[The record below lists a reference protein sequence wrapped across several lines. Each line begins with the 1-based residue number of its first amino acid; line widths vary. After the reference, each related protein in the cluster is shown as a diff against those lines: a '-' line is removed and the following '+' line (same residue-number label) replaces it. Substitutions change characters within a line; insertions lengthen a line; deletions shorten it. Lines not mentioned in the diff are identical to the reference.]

1 MVEWKWVKWGSLF
14 SVLFVGLQLGMTF
27 NVRAA
32 GNSDGFE
39 SVMSS
44 SQYFKPAK
52 NTDDPILNGVPL
64 GEHDIELRTS
74 AVLSTLTADHV
85 VDGRVTTQTTQI
97 KFLVKGRAALAQDSH
112 NRITNARISLMTG
125 DGKQQPVTEIF
136 NNEVYSGSDT
146 SVSLQKWDSYI
157 VNVDFSKLS
166 TLLPLHVGYQLKT
179 TQDPDHWSSYYFG
192 TFTTDGILAKPTI
205 DDGLKPDSTQ
215 VTGTGIPGSV
225 IRSDVNDAT
234 TEVDANGKYTLNLGS
249 DLKNHLLAKPEITIT
264 QHNQFG
270 DFSEASQKQLKMSK
284 AENNPAFHIEDNL
297 SYPEGTTDA
306 EVMDDLRKRLEIQVD
321 DEQLKVQYGSSK
333 QNLAAFI
340 NSQAWGTTIAIPIYA
355 KSPGYVQSNDIIV
368 KITKKMEN
376 VIFTNQ
382 KSNLYFPN
390 QPLPLNNTSI
400 WSNDVWKLSV
410 VDSRVIDQKRWTLT
424 AIATEST
431 KNSDKRDLSPFLWYV
446 DGQQQQ
452 FPLDQLVTILD
463 SRKTTPVSDVDGSKV
478 YEQVF
483 KAHDSGIIIKTDSR
497 MSPGAYEATITW
509 TLQMEAQ
516 D

>member
-1 MVEWKWVKWGSLF
+1 MVEWKWVKWGGLF
-14 SVLFVGLQLGMTF
+14 SVLFLGLQLGMTL
-27 NVRAA
+27 NVQAA
-32 GNSDGFE
+32 VNMSGMED
-39 SVMSS
+39 VMKDSH
-44 SQYFKPAK
+44 YVRVK
-52 NTDDPILNGVPL
+52 NADVDDTEGELLSGPNIVVRRHPIIDQFIANHVENGR
-64 GEHDIELRTS
+64 IT
-74 AVLSTLTADHV
+74 TKTT
-85 VDGRVTTQTTQI
+85 RVWLHMI
-97 KFLVKGRAALAQDSH
+97 GVAALLHDET
-112 NRITNARISLMTG
+112 NRITNAQVVLMTG
-125 DGKQQPVTEIF
+125 DGKEQPITEIATQLA
-136 NNEVYSGSDT
+136 YSGKDT
-146 SVSLQKWDSYI
+146 SAPFQRSWGFPFK
-157 VNVDFSKLS
+157 VDFSKLNQ
-166 TLLPLHVGYQLKT
+166 LLPLHVGFKIKT
-179 TQDPDHWSSYYFG
+179 TQDPDHWSYYSLG
-192 TFTTDGILAKPTI
+192 TFTTDGVLKVPTI
-205 DDGLKPDSTQ
+205 DDSLGPTST
-215 VTGTGIPGSV
+215 VITGTGLPGCT
-225 IRSDVNDAT
+225 ITSDVNNET
-234 TEVDANGKYTLNLGS
+234 TTVKDDGTYAL
-249 DLKNHLLAKPEITIT
+249 DLKTPLADHLLANPEITISEN
-264 QHNQFG
+264 NQFG

-297 SYPEGTTDA
+297 SYPEGATDA

-355 KSPGYVQSNDIIV
+355 KSPGYIQSNDIIV

-410 VDSRVIDQKRWTLT
+410 VDSRVIDQKWWTLT

-431 KNSDKRDLSPFLWYV
+431 KNNDKRDLSPFLWYV

-452 FPLDQLVTILD
+452 FPLNQLVTILD

-483 KAHDSGIIIKTDSR
+483 KARDSGIIIKTDSR

>member
-1 MVEWKWVKWGSLF
+1 MVEWKWVKW
-14 SVLFVGLQLGMTF
+14 VLLSAILLVLLQCGTVV
-27 NVRAA
+27 NGQAA
-32 GNSDGFE
+32 SSGIYKED
-39 SVMSS
+39 VMNDSH
-44 SQYFKPAK
+44 FKPVEK
-52 NTDDPILNGVPL
+52 SDSSLIDGP
-64 GEHDIELRTS
+64 DIKLQS
-74 AVLSTLTADHV
+74 YPSLD
-85 VDGRVTTQTTQI
+85 
-97 KFLVKGRAALAQDSH
+97 
-112 NRITNARISLMTG
+112 RITANYVDNGRITTKTTRVWVHMLGWAILPFGSTNKITDAQVVLMTG
-125 DGKQQPVTEIF
+125 DGKRQPIVDIATNKF
-136 NNEVYSGSDT
+136 FPKSTDNEKSKDSMLFQRSPDFR
-146 SVSLQKWDSYI
+146 LQ
-157 VNVDFSKLS
+157 VDFSKLS
-166 TLLPLHVGYQLKT
+166 KLFPLRIGYQLKT
-179 TQDPDHWSSYYFG
+179 TQDPNHWSTYYLG
-192 TFTTDGILAKPTI
+192 TFTTDGVLKVPTI
-205 DDGLKPDSTQ
+205 DDGLGPTST
-215 VTGTGIPGSV
+215 VITGTGLPGCT
-225 IRSDVNDAT
+225 ITSDVNNET
-234 TEVDANGKYTLNLGS
+234 TTVKDDGTYAL
-249 DLKNHLLAKPEITIT
+249 DLKTPLADHLLANPEITISEN
-264 QHNQFG
+264 NQFG

-297 SYPEGTTDA
+297 SYPEGATDA

-355 KSPGYVQSNDIIV
+355 KIPGYIQSNDIIV

-410 VDSRVIDQKRWTLT
+410 VDSRVIDQKWWTLT

-431 KNSDKRDLSPFLWYV
+431 KNNDKRDLSPFLWYV

-452 FPLDQLVTILD
+452 FPLNQLVTILD

-483 KAHDSGIIIKTDSR
+483 KARDSGIIIKTDSR